1 MTKKVSSIENEKL
14 AELFRKYSDDVF
26 RLAFSYVGSRPDA
39 EDGELTGFFEAWI
52 PYETES

>member
-1 MTKKVSSIENEKL
+1 MTKEVSSIENEKL